1 MRWRA
6 LLLFTAVL
14 LLPAAVLQDDAAK
27 KELDKLQ
34 GSWTATEY
42 EYNGNKGDANFV
54 KQIKLIC
61 KDDKYT
67 QKIGDEVVEEGTH
80 KLDPTKKP
88 KTMDITVTAGQ
99 EKGKTQLAIYELE
112 GDTFKICAAAHG
124 AKERPKEF
132 TAKAGSG
139 QLLIVLKR
147 DKD

>member
-6 LLLFTAVL
+6 LLLFTAFL

-54 KQIKLIC
+54 KQIKMIC

-99 EKGKTQLAIYELE
+99 EKGKMQLAIYELE
-112 GDTFKICAAAHG
+112 GDTLKICAAMHG

-132 TAKAGSG
+132 SAKAGSS
-139 QLLIVLKR
+139 QLLIVFKR